1 MELRPGL
8 VVGKNVRLVRLLGE
22 GGMGSVWVADHLTLQ
37 TEVAVKFISNDLVKD
52 EQALKRFTSEATA
65 SAQIKSP
72 HVVQVFDHGV
82 WEGLPYIVM
91 ELLVGEDLEGRI
103 ARAGALSLEE
113 TALIVKQSAK
123 ALSQAHALGIV
134 HRDIKP
140 ANVFLTSPDGE
151 LFIKLL
157 DFGIAKR
164 LQGENYAKTATGAL
178 IGTPY
183 YMSPEQVMDDREI
196 DYRADLWALAVVAY
210 EALTGKL
217 PFDGASLGA
226 ICVAINACQYKPVT
240 SLNRQVPA
248 DIDRWFAKA
257 LARNPDER
265 FRSAKEFADAL
276 VSIGQNAY
284 GWDMSTTRTNRVS
297 LPSTPTWQ
305 PAPPPPPPS
314 NMGHGAP
321 PPPQGAYNYSQA
333 PRGSYPAASG
343 ALPPPA
349 MPPGPTAQRSPTPL
363 PGGMPAVNAHPPPP
377 PPPMAG
383 SPYGQPAIGV
393 MPSGGASLAS
403 LGGRTTTPLS
413 DAMPPGP
420 WPPSPSPS
428 NKEMPVNPALAATPS
443 PGTWKARTDPFPAS
457 PSPSPSPSLDVHPK
471 QTLGG
476 TTMSDADP
484 TRRKRRIA
492 VALAGGLAILGA
504 IVAVIVTLTRAPG
517 PPPDAPAAPGPEAT
531 QGQPVAPTPSEPS
544 VAPAVP
550 HSVSPEPDPAP
561 SVDPSSAP
569 APSVDPSAAGASG
582 KPAPKPTHVAP
593 TTSSKPS
600 TPTPRRRNH
609 GF

>member
-22 GGMGSVWVADHLTLQ
+22 GGMGCVWVADHLTLQ
-37 TEVAVKFISNDLVKD
+37 TEVAVKFISSELVKD

-82 WEGLPYIVM
+82 WSDLPYIVM

-103 ARAGALSLEE
+103 ARGGPLSLEE

-123 ALSQAHALGIV
+123 ALSQAHTLGIV

-151 LFIKLL
+151 VFVKLL

-164 LQGENYAKTATGAL
+164 LTGENYAKTATGAL

-196 DYRADLWALAVVAY
+196 DFRADLWALAVVAY
-210 EALTGKL
+210 ESLTGKL

-226 ICVAINACQYKPVT
+226 ICVAINACQYKPVS
-240 SLNRQVPA
+240 SLARSLPP

-257 LARNPDER
+257 FARNPEER

-276 VSIGQNAY
+276 VGIGQSAY

-297 LPSTPTWQ
+297 MPSTPSWQ
-305 PAPPPPPPS
+305 TSPPPPPPPPPS
-314 NMGHGAP
+314 NVGLGAP
-321 PPPQGAYNYSQA
+321 PPQAYGGYPQASAHGPA
-333 PRGSYPAASG
+333 PHPPG

-349 MPPGPTAQRSPTPL
+349 MPPGGAPHRSPTPL
-363 PGGMPAVNAHPPPP
+363 PGGMAAVSAAPPPP
-377 PPPMAG
+377 PPGYPGA
-383 SPYGQPAIGV
+383 PYAPPSIGV
-393 MPSGGASLAS
+393 MPSNGPTLAS
-403 LGGRTTTPLS
+403 SGGGRTTTPLS
-413 DAMPPGP
+413 EVIPPGP
-420 WPPSPSPS
+420 WPAPSPSSP
-428 NKEMPVNPALAATPS
+428 EMPSNPALGMTPP
-443 PGTWKARTDPFPAS
+443 PGTWKARTDPLPPAL
-457 PSPSPSPSLDVHPK
+457 PPTMDIHPK

-492 VALAGGLAILGA
+492 VALAGGIAVLGA
-504 IVAVIVTLTRAPG
+504 IIAVVVTLTRAPAG
-517 PPPDAPAAPGPEAT
+517 PSDQASPGPET
-531 QGQPVAPTPSEPS
+531 TSEHPNLLPPEPS
-544 VAPAVP
+544 VAPAVTQT
-550 HSVSPEPDPAP
+550 VSPEPDPPPAVEP
-561 SVDPSSAP
+561 SP
-569 APSVDPSAAGASG
+569 APSGGASAAPADA
-582 KPAPKPTHVAP
+582 KPKSTHAAP
-593 TTSSKPS
+593 TSTAKPIIK
-600 TPTPRRRNH
+600 PRRRDH

>member
-8 VVGKNVRLVRLLGE
+8 VVGKNVRLLRILGE
-22 GGMGSVWVADHLTLQ
+22 GGMGSVWAADHLTLQ
-37 TEVAVKFISNDLVKD
+37 TEVAVKFISTDLVKD

-82 WEGLPYIVM
+82 FGELPYIVM

-103 ARAGALSLEE
+103 ARTRQLPLEE

-196 DYRADLWALAVVAY
+196 DFRADLWSLAVCAY

-226 ICVAINACQYKPVT
+226 ICVAINACQYVPAT
-240 SLNRQVPA
+240 SLNRSLPP

-257 LARNPDER
+257 FARNPDDR
-265 FRSAKEFADAL
+265 FRSAKEFADTLIA
-276 VSIGQNAY
+276 IAQGAY
-284 GWDMSTTRTNRVS
+284 GWDMPTARGQRVS
-297 LPSTPTWQ
+297 MPSSPSWQ
-305 PAPPPPPPS
+305 PAPPPSPSNAGANVGHVPPPQAAYGAYPQVAAQAPHPS
-314 NMGHGAP
+314 GVLPPAAP
-321 PPPQGAYNYSQA
+321 PPV
-333 PRGSYPAASG
+333 
-343 ALPPPA
+343 
-349 MPPGPTAQRSPTPL
+349 RSPTPL
-363 PGGMPAVNAHPPPP
+363 PGGMPAVSATPPPYAP
-377 PPPMAG
+377 PVISAKP
-383 SPYGQPAIGV
+383 QPG
-393 MPSGGASLAS
+393 PTLAS
-403 LGGRTTTPLS
+403 MGGRTTTPLS
-413 DAMPPGP
+413 DVMPSGP
-420 WPPSPSPS
+420 WPAPLPPDMRGAAMSPTSG
-428 NKEMPVNPALAATPS
+428 K
-443 PGTWKARTDPFPAS
+443 GRTDPLPRAVPAAM
-457 PSPSPSPSLDVHPK
+457 DVHPK

-476 TTMSDADP
+476 TTMSDVDP
-484 TRRKRRIA
+484 SRRKRRIA
-492 VALAGGLAILGA
+492 VALAGGIAVLGA
-504 IVAVIVTLTRAPG
+504 VIAVIVTLARS
-517 PPPDAPAAPGPEAT
+517 PAAPPDVSSTPNPEPAS
-531 QGQPVAPTPSEPS
+531 QPLAPEPT
-544 VAPAVP
+544 VAPAVSQTVAP
-550 HSVSPEPDPAP
+550 DPEPPPA
-561 SVDPSSAP
+561 
-569 APSVDPSAAGASG
+569 VDPSAEPSPTSSAASSAGAEGKPAPSPATTSP
-582 KPAPKPTHVAP
+582 KPAPKP
-593 TTSSKPS
+593 
-600 TPTPRRRNH
+600 RRRDH